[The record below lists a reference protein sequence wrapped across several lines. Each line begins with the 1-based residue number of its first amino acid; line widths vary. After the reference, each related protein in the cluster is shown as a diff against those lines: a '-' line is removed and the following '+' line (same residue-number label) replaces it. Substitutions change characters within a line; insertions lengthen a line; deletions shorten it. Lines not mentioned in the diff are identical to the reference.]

1 MTQSTPAE
9 TPGQEGRALTGAAP
23 LAWAARMR
31 SAGLR
36 VTQQR
41 LAVLDALHDSPHATA
56 DAVLEHV
63 RRRLPGITVQS
74 IYTVLHS
81 LTDAGLLRQLDL
93 ANSPARYETRVAD
106 NHHHAVCTECGR
118 IEDVACAVGHA
129 PCLHPSETHG
139 MTIRIADVVYQG
151 LCADCAS
158 TQPAQP
164 ARPAGTF
171 EVPTQ
176 PREARQG

>member
-1 MTQSTPAE
+1 MTQTTPAG
-9 TPGQEGRALTGAAP
+9 TPDQEGADSTGAAP

-31 SAGLR
+31 KAGLR
-36 VTQQR
+36 VTKQR
-41 LAVLDALHDSPHATA
+41 LAVLDALHQTPHGTA
-56 DAVLEHV
+56 DEVLDHV
-63 RRRLPGITVQS
+63 RQSLPGITVQS

-81 LTDAGLLRQLDL
+81 LTGAGLLRQLDL

-106 NHHHAVCTECGR
+106 NHHHAVCMDCGR

-139 MTIRIADVVYQG
+139 MTIQVADVVYQG
-151 LCADCAS
+151 LCADCA
-158 TQPAQP
+158 
-164 ARPAGTF
+164 ARSSA
-171 EVPTQ
+171 EAPTPD

>member
-9 TPGQEGRALTGAAP
+9 TPDQEGSGITGAAP

-36 VTQQR
+36 VTKQR
-41 LAVLDALHDSPHATA
+41 LAVLEALHLTPHATA
-56 DAVLEHV
+56 DEVLVHV
-63 RRRLPGITVQS
+63 RQSLPEITVQS
-74 IYTVLHS
+74 VYTVLHS
-81 LTDAGLLRQLDL
+81 LTAAHLLRQLDL
-93 ANSPARYETRVAD
+93 ANSPARYETRVED

-129 PCLHPSETHG
+129 PCLTPSETHG
-139 MTIRIADVVYQG
+139 MTIQVADVIYQG
-151 LCADCAS
+151 LCADCSAGAS
-158 TQPAQP
+158 
-164 ARPAGTF
+164 GTATA
-171 EVPTQ
+171 PTD